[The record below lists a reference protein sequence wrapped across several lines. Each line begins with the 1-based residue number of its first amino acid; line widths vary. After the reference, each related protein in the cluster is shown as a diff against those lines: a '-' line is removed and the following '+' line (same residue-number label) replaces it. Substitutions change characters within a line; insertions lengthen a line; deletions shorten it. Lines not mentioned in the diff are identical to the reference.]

1 VLVAGTSQVSVGT
14 VSESDPE
21 FQDENREVWPC
32 RASIRDR
39 KTYSNFLNA
48 ASTCSSV
55 KACSLRLSQRSS
67 GILPSPS
74 FNTAVPSGTEALR
87 YHSNAIRL
95 RDRFNA

>member
-21 FQDENREVWPC
+21 FQDEK
-32 RASIRDR
+32 S
-39 KTYSNFLNA
+39 TYSNFLNA

-67 GILPSPS
+67 GILPSQS
-74 FNTAVPSGTEALR
+74 FNTSLPSGTEALR